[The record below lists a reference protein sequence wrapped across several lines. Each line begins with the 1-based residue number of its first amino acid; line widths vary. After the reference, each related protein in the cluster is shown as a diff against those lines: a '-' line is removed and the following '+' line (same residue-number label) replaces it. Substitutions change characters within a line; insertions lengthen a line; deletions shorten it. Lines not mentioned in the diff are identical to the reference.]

1 MSKQAVGF
9 VGSENKD
16 SSINIAHEYAK
27 LVIDHE
33 NLERQYK
40 ELQEKY
46 ELLKRRNTGLE
57 TQVANFRRKQEAMY
71 NDLGWSK

>member
-1 MSKQAVGF
+1 MHVKQ
-9 VGSENKD
+9 KD
-16 SSINIAHEYAK
+16 KDTSINIAHEYAK
-27 LVIDHE
+27 LVIDYE
-33 NLERQYK
+33 NLEKQYK

-57 TQVANFRRKQEAMY
+57 TQVANFRRKQQAMY